1 MKITVIG
8 LGHLGVVTAGG
19 LAMAGHQVTGVDVD
33 NRTINRLRSGQVPF
47 YEPGLGEWVAAG
59 LDRGNLKFFH
69 RDEFPGYFGQVA
81 LIATGT
87 PATENGGADLAQVR
101 SALAWIKEQNPR
113 DLVLVMK
120 STVPPGTGLA
130 VLEQELAGTDVDYV
144 ANPEFLQEGR
154 ALEGWMFPGRIVV
167 GACGDSGRAVAAV
180 KEMYSGI
187 TAPYLMTDIT
197 SAEMVKYANNA
208 FLATRISFINEIAAL
223 CDQVGASID
232 AVSHGLAMDSRT
244 GAKIRA
250 GIGYGGSC
258 FPKDV
263 RALDHLAAASGID
276 LDLLRSVVAIN
287 NRQCLLPL
295 TKLRA
300 RFPGAVGQLTVGVL
314 GLAFKPGTND
324 VRESASLSLVD
335 ALVKDGATVKA
346 FDPQANETAR
356 RSLPLSVQ
364 FVDRP
369 EEPAQ
374 GAQALVLLTEWPEI
388 VDAHWGAMA
397 GVMRRPKFLFDGRN
411 ALDPGMMRRLG
422 FEYVGVGRG
431 LDGAQQAR
439 DPGEVVLP
447 QFSQSANGSSLTA
460 GKLDRGPQRLA
471 SLVHNAAGLD

>member
-1 MKITVIG
+1 
-8 LGHLGVVTAGG
+8 
-19 LAMAGHQVTGVDVD
+19 
-33 NRTINRLRSGQVPF
+33 
-47 YEPGLGEWVAAG
+47 
-59 LDRGNLKFFH
+59 
-69 RDEFPGYFGQVA
+69 
-81 LIATGT
+81 
-87 PATENGGADLAQVR
+87 
-101 SALAWIKEQNPR
+101 
-113 DLVLVMK
+113 MK

-130 VLEQELAGTDVDYV
+130 VLEQELAGTDIDYV

-187 TAPYLMTDIT
+187 TAPYLITDIT

-232 AVSHGLAMDSRT
+232 AVSNGLAMDSRT

-287 NRQCLLPL
+287 NRQRLLPL

-314 GLAFKPGTND
+314 GLAFKPGAND

-356 RSLPLSVQ
+356 RSLPLSAQ

-369 EEPAQ
+369 EEAAQ
-374 GAQALVLLTEWPEI
+374 GAQALALLTEWPEI

-447 QFSQSANGSSLTA
+447 QFSQSANGSSLTS
-460 GKLDRGPQRLA
+460 GKLDRGPERLA